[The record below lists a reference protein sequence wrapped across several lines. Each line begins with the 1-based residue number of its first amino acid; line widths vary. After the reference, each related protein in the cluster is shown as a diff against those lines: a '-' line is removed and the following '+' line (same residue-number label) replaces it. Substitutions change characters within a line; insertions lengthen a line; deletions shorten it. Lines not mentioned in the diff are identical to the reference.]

1 VPKAL
6 AKVAGKE
13 RAQLLIEAES
23 RTQLQTQLNALD
35 EFLRKQST
43 GRITKQ
49 GKVRWSIERDPLLI

>member
-23 RTQLQTQLNALD
+23 RVQLQAQLNDLD